1 MRHRPIALVACIL
14 AGSSLLPAEVR
25 AQRKPAPLQV
35 FCLRDDALYKVGETA
50 LFLIESGVTAEATYR
65 LSEDGHKTIKEGKLR
80 LTRDKLTEIA
90 GTLDEPGF
98 LQLRVTLGREE
109 VLAAAAFE
117 PTKIEPTTELP
128 DDFDEFWDK
137 QKKELAKIPLDAKV
151 KRSPGHCDDKVDCY
165 QVSLESVEGKR
176 VQGWIA
182 VPKGKGPFPAILTLP
197 YAGVY
202 GIEPD
207 TRHARMGALAMNLIV
222 HDLPVDETVE
232 FYQKQSEGSLRAY
245 RDLGMDDRQK
255 SFFRP
260 AILACERAIDY
271 LAGRPDFNG
280 KDLAVTGGS
289 QGGGLAIITAGLDP
303 RVTLLAASVPALC
316 DHAGLAQD
324 RVSGWPQWLR
334 RAKGER
340 AEKVLETS
348 AYFDAVNFA
357 RKFKGKTLMSV
368 GFLDT
373 ACPPTSVYAAFN
385 VLPEPKVMIA
395 NPHLRHETDPRYT
408 QVRDAFWKQFLPLK
422 PPGGA

>member
-1 MRHRPIALVACIL
+1 MGKRMAAILLCTL
-14 AGSSLLPAEVR
+14 AGTGLGPVEAR
-25 AQRKPAPLQV
+25 AQRRAPPLQV
-35 FCLRDDALYKVGETA
+35 FCLRDDGLYKVGETA

-65 LSEDGHKTIKEGKLR
+65 LTEDGHKVIKEGKLR
-80 LTRDKLTEIA
+80 LTRDKLAEIA
-90 GTLDEPGF
+90 GTRDEPGF

-117 PTKIEPTTELP
+117 PNKIEPTTELP
-128 DDFDEFWDK
+128 DDFDEFWDA
-137 QKKELAKIPLDAKV
+137 QKKELAKIPLDAKI

-207 TRHARMGALAMNLIV
+207 TRHARMGALAMNIIV

-232 FYQKQSEGSLRAY
+232 FYQKQSEGPLRAY

-260 AILACERAIDY
+260 AILACVRAIDY
-271 LAGRPDFNG
+271 LASRPDFDG

-289 QGGGLAIITAGLDP
+289 RSWP
-303 RVTLLAASVPALC
+303 R
-316 DHAGLAQD
+316 
-324 RVSGWPQWLR
+324 
-334 RAKGER
+334 
-340 AEKVLETS
+340 
-348 AYFDAVNFA
+348 
-357 RKFKGKTLMSV
+357 
-368 GFLDT
+368 
-373 ACPPTSVYAAFN
+373 ACRPCATTP
-385 VLPEPKVMIA
+385 
-395 NPHLRHETDPRYT
+395 D
-408 QVRDAFWKQFLPLK
+408 
-422 PPGGA
+422 